1 MTAPLRLAVVAADN
15 TVINIVDALPGF
27 GVPDA
32 TLVVD
37 DGTARI
43 GGHWNG
49 ATFLPPP
56 EAPPAIPAEV
66 SRGQALIALFLHAG
80 VTDEMIAARIAAIP
94 DQTERYTAHVR
105 FQEQRWRRD
114 SPFIAW
120 GAGQFGLSAAM
131 VDGLFV
137 AAAGL

>member
-1 MTAPLRLAVVAADN
+1 MSAPLRLAVVAQDG
-15 TVINIVDALPGF
+15 TVLNIVDAAPGF

-32 TLVVD
+32 ELILD

-56 EAPPAIPAEV
+56 EPPPTVPAEV
-66 SRGQALIALFLHAG
+66 WRGQALIALVLHAG
-80 VTDEMIAARIAAIP
+80 VTDQMIAARIAAIP
-94 DQTERYTAHVR
+94 DATERYTAHVR

-120 GAGQFGLSAAM
+120 GAAEFGLTPAM
-131 VDGLFV
+131 VDGLFE
-137 AAAGL
+137 AAARL